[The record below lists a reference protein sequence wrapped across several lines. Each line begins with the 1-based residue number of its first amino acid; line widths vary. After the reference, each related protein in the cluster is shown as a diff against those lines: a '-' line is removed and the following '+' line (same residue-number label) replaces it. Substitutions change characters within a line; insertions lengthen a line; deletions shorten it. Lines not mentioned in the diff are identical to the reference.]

1 LIVEVVESVAV
12 TVCSPGVFSVT
23 ENVPTPEE
31 KAILAGNVAA
41 ESLLV
46 SATVSVN
53 EVAGPPAKSTA
64 VTVKVSGVPAVTV
77 SELG

>member
-1 LIVEVVESVAV
+1 MMVEVVVSVAV
-12 TVCSPGVFSVT
+12 TVCSPGVFRVT

-31 KAILAGNVAA
+31 KAILAGSVAA

-53 EVAGPPAKSTA
+53 EVAGAP
-64 VTVKVSGVPAVTV
+64 
-77 SELG
+77 E